1 MDSKAADRDFFTI
14 IQAVFLHVML
24 MSAANVTNIKTA
36 IRAKT
41 QELQHYTELAT
52 LYDQT
57 AGAKDQ
63 QCLKSRKYKNP
74 TVY

>member
-1 MDSKAADRDFFTI
+1 
-14 IQAVFLHVML
+14 